1 MSPSTTLYFG
11 QWVSLA
17 KVKKEGKTE
26 NDKHKN
32 KYNKSNFDNISLISE
47 VFTTCS
53 KSIDRGINLKKCS
66 NVFVNSSD

>member
-47 VFTTCS
+47 VFYY
-53 KSIDRGINLKKCS
+53 L
-66 NVFVNSSD
+66 